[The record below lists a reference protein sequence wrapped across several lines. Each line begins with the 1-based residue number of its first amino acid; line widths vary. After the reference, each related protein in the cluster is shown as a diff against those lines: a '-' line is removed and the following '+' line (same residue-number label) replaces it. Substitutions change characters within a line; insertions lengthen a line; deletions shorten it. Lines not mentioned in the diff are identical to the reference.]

1 MKIYDYHGK
10 NNICGTRIK
19 EARKEMH
26 LSQMELAELLER
38 NGISIDNDSISRIEL
53 GARFITDYEILTFA
67 KVFDKKIDWFYS

>member
-10 NNICGTRIK
+10 NNICGLKIK

-38 NGISIDNDSISRIEL
+38 NGIDIDNDSVSRIEL
-53 GARFITDYEILTFA
+53 GTRFITDYEMLVFSKI
-67 KVFDKKIDWFYS
+67 FDKKIDWFYS